1 MEVTNVNLSIH
12 GILQNVNIKKKFFG
26 NKISID
32 AVLSSKNYWIHFC
45 PNEGEDINQQII
57 KMFEDLIKVN
67 KKNRKNNK
75 RYKKDI
81 NYIPCNF
88 IVIEETDGNVMLG
101 TKQEL

>member
-1 MEVTNVNLSIH
+1 MNVSNIRLSIN
-12 GILQNVNIKKKFFG
+12 GILQNVNIKKKVFD

-67 KKNRKNNK
+67 KKNRKSNK

-81 NYIPCNF
+81 NYVPNNF
-88 IVIEETDGNVMLG
+88 IIMEETDGNVMLG
-101 TKQEL
+101 TKII